1 MQPSKT
7 TWHEQLNSLKYRQG
21 CGLFNIVKNDHCFTR
36 KKKEHASSKGGKT
49 MSESKSLPRPNIYK
63 GEK

>member
-7 TWHEQLNSLKYRQG
+7 TWREQLNSLKYRQG

-36 KKKEHASSKGGKT
+36 KKKEHASSRGGGNNVRVQISAQAKY
-49 MSESKSLPRPNIYK
+49 I
-63 GEK
+63 